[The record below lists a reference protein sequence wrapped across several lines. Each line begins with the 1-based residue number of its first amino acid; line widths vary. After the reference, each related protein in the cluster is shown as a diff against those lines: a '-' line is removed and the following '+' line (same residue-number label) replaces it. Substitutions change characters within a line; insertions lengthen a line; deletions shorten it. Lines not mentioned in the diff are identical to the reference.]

1 MASSYLSS
9 SSQCELIVCVCSVPQ
24 LCLTLCS
31 SMYCSPLDSSVP
43 GIFQARI
50 RKWVVISYSEDL
62 PDPGIKPVSLAS
74 PTLAGGFF
82 TTVPPGK
89 PMSLYYHHI
98 NIPRHMH
105 TAWNFGKFLSVC
117 ILSILGYNRKSLTQV
132 MQNFFPW
139 LICPVISCDMV
150 PSGIFCI
157 LWITEKLLSFIGGIY
172 VIFIRIKI
180 MLGKKFLSL

>member
-1 MASSYLSS
+1 MKDQFILDTTSIEISHINPSQMESSYLSS

-24 LCLTLCS
+24 LCLTFCS
-31 SMYCSPLDSSVP
+31 FMYCSPLDSSVP

-89 PMSLYYHHI
+89 LPVLSSLVLL
-98 NIPRHMH
+98 R
-105 TAWNFGKFLSVC
+105 L
-117 ILSILGYNRKSLTQV
+117 L
-132 MQNFFPW
+132 
-139 LICPVISCDMV
+139 
-150 PSGIFCI
+150 
-157 LWITEKLLSFIGGIY
+157 LLS
-172 VIFIRIKI
+172 
-180 MLGKKFLSL
+180 LSELWELVMDREAWHVAIHGVTKSGTRLSN